1 MGPRGPQI
9 IPQWVKNGPKDI
21 WDRFRGNL
29 GFDLVGRV
37 LGWDGGVFGEQTS
50 NFFLDFW
57 PSGGPS
63 RPWEYFAGT
72 RIGILHPYMVSNL
85 DLKPWQASGGSF
97 TRNMV
102 PSIGTSDPWLGLLG
116 LPCLGLAW
124 LASQPGSSLPTAT
137 TTRPPSAGGAAL
149 RSAVFVAV
157 GKDKPG

>member
-1 MGPRGPQI
+1 M
-9 IPQWVKNGPKDI
+9 
-21 WDRFRGNL
+21 
-29 GFDLVGRV
+29 
-37 LGWDGGVFGEQTS
+37 FGEQTS

-72 RIGILHPYMVSNL
+72 RIDILHPYMVSNL
-85 DLKPWQASGGSF
+85 DLTPWQVSGGSF

-102 PSIGTSDPWLGLLG
+102 PSIGTSDPWLGLLGLLG

-137 TTRPPSAGGAAL
+137 TTRPPKGAPL
-149 RSAVFVAV
+149 RTPVVVAV
-157 GKDKPG
+157 GKDEPG

>member
-1 MGPRGPQI
+1 M
-9 IPQWVKNGPKDI
+9 V
-21 WDRFRGNL
+21 
-29 GFDLVGRV
+29 
-37 LGWDGGVFGEQTS
+37 GEQTS

-149 RSAVFVAV
+149 RAAVVAAV
-157 GKDKPG
+157 AAGGARTSQAEKQARPGQGKQSKPSKQCCNHLVQG